1 MQVRQW
7 QLRGVGCHLLHSI
20 AEDSDLKTDIQAAT
34 LIKCW
39 TAAGLS
45 RIGNGSAG
53 AGKKN
58 EGDPNSVCIF
68 DASDVTDFTIIVLK
82 AEVFGTVI
90 P

>member
-1 MQVRQW
+1 M
-7 QLRGVGCHLLHSI
+7 LHSI

-68 DASDVTDFTIIVLK
+68 DASDVTDFISVVL
-82 AEVFGTVI
+82 
-90 P
+90 